1 MLRHVLHDERV
12 AKVRLV
18 GAVFAHSLGVGNAR
32 PGRGGDGL
40 AARELLKRAPNHRLH
55 RVENILLLD
64 EAHLDVELVELA
76 RQTVG
81 ARVLVAEAGRDL
93 KIAIEARHH
102 QELLVLLGRLR
113 QRVELARMDA
123 RRHKEVARAF
133 GARRRE
139 DRGLELEEPLPF
151 HPSAKRIN
159 DLTAQHDILVKFLAP
174 EIEEP
179 VPEPRILRVWLVAEH
194 RQRQIAGRPQNLD
207 LAEVSLD
214 EAGRH
219 FGVFRA
225 WRALA
230 HLAVNANHEFR
241 AQLLRFAESGRI
253 RIDHA
258 LGDPVVVAQI
268 DEQQAAVIADAVAPA
283 GKANVGSLFGEG
295 QGAAGMGAVAMHDYR
310 SFFAS
315 GGVAPR
321 A

>member
-1 MLRHVLHDERV
+1 
-12 AKVRLV
+12 
-18 GAVFAHSLGVGNAR
+18 
-32 PGRGGDGL
+32 
-40 AARELLKRAPNHRLH
+40 
-55 RVENILLLD
+55 
-64 EAHLDVELVELA
+64 
-76 RQTVG
+76 
-81 ARVLVAEAGRDL
+81 
-93 KIAIEARHH
+93 
-102 QELLVLLGRLR
+102 
-113 QRVELARMDA
+113 MDA
-123 RRHKEVARAF
+123 RRHEEVARAF
-133 GARRRE
+133 RARGGE

-151 HPSAKRIN
+151 HSSAKRIN
-159 DLTAQHDILVKFLAP
+159 DLTAQHDVLVKFLAP

-194 RQRQIAGRPQNLD
+194 GQRQIAGRPQDLD

-219 FGVFRA
+219 LGVFRA

-230 HLAVNANHEFR
+230 HLAVNADHEFR

-258 LGDPVVVAQI
+258 LGDPVVVAQV

-321 A
+321 CVAEKGQTGKREVDRTRRAGAPERRRSLFPFTVGVLASRLEAALPLNFCRDENR